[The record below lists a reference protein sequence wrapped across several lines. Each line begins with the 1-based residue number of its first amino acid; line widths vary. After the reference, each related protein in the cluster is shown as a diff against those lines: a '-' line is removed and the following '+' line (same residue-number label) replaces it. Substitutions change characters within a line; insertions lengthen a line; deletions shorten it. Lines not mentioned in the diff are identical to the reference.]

1 MMLKLTYSIPQH
13 EFQTVSVLGSPEGIF
28 DLWFRLKEV
37 DPKYLTH
44 GFAYIK
50 VHNLDGG
57 EIDMHK
63 GLRNAIRS
71 ATDLSR
77 LCH

>member
-1 MMLKLTYSIPQH
+1 MMLKLTYSIPQD
-13 EFQTVSVLGSPEGIF
+13 EFQTVTVLGSPEGIF

-37 DPKYLTH
+37 DPKYPTH
-44 GFAYIK
+44 GFASIK

-57 EIDMHK
+57 EIDMRK
-63 GLRNAIRS
+63 GLRNAVCS
-71 ATDLSR
+71 ATGLSR